1 MSFEKTERMLKRP
14 LIILLTLLL
23 TAFSAGAQETPNSR
37 QARQIFDQTY
47 QKVFGPN
54 GATLHYAVNL
64 IGIYKT
70 EGTIWYKGAKS
81 CFVESRYSAW
91 SDGQTFYRAD
101 RKKKTV
107 EIHNANSEKRDQ
119 YMSKFK
125 FDPDDFTYHIASVDE
140 GLEITLHAKPGVKG
154 IKHVKAILDR
164 HTRAPKS
171 LKIKLAFFW
180 TTVRITN
187 FRSGLTD
194 ESIFIFPRSRFAG
207 YQILDKRP
215 D

>member
-1 MSFEKTERMLKRP
+1 MFKRSW
-14 LIILLTLLL
+14 IILLSLLL
-23 TAFSAGAQETPNSR
+23 TAFSAAALETPNSR
-37 QARQIFDQTY
+37 QARKIFDQAY
-47 QKVFGPN
+47 QQVFGSQ
-54 GATLHYAVNL
+54 GATLHYAVNI

-70 EGTIWYKGAKS
+70 EGTIWYKGTKS

-91 SDGQTFYRAD
+91 SDGHTYYRAD
-101 RKKKTV
+101 SKKKTV
-107 EIHNANSEKRDQ
+107 EIHNANSDKRDQ

-180 TTVRITN
+180 TTVRITH

-194 ESIFIFPRSRFAG
+194 DSVFIFPRSRFVG
-207 YQILDKRP
+207 YRIIDKRP